1 MNAKDIK
8 HRLKTGQ
15 PVEKWQLANLIE
27 DQEKQIADLKKS
39 CLEEITKRVYADR
52 SAEIMCDYWQ
62 QAEEKVKF
70 LEDKV
75 VMVDPQEYGF
85 KYLYGDDLLEAQK
98 RINNLLRN
106 MVDDLDV
113 RKDK

>member
-27 DQEKQIADLKKS
+27 EQEKLIKE
-39 CLEEITKRVYADR
+39 LE
-52 SAEIMCDYWQ
+52 Q
-62 QAEEKVKF
+62 KVAF

-106 MVDDLDV
+106 MVDELDV
-113 RKDK
+113 RKNK